1 MRGSFFFFVVPVPVL
16 ELTEALL
23 LFTPPR
29 LTVVVVV
36 DDDDLPAVEV
46 EDLSS
51 APLLAGDFGGNVD
64 DEVLPPALDDV
75 VVDFNVLDFD
85 FNPVGVVVEDPP
97 ADLTLLALLFDVVVA
112 VVRLAFFAAML
123 ERDIRGVYLYEYLL
137 SPPTSLLEVL
147 IKRHAIVRQGRRQN
161 YKFTFV
167 PSLAPLP
174 PPNSAA
180 RA

>member
-1 MRGSFFFFVVPVPVL
+1 MRGSFFFFVVPVPVF

-29 LTVVVVV
+29 LTVVVV
-36 DDDDLPAVEV
+36 DDLPAVEV
-46 EDLSS
+46 NDLSS

-85 FNPVGVVVEDPP
+85 FNPVGVVVEVPP

-123 ERDIRGVYLYEYLL
+123 ERDIRNVSIFTHEHGYLL
-137 SPPTSLLEVL
+137 C
-147 IKRHAIVRQGRRQN
+147 H
-161 YKFTFV
+161 
-167 PSLAPLP
+167 P
-174 PPNSAA
+174 PPFWFFYIQKGVTQ
-180 RA
+180 